1 MLLVGLKKQAR
12 NRILLFQSR
21 YEGLK
26 KNTSM
31 VQTIFYPL
39 RKKIN
44 FKINKFPNPIT
55 DKKLIK

>member
-1 MLLVGLKKQAR
+1 MKKQAR

-21 YEGLK
+21 NEGLK